1 MPRELTVEEAVER
14 ARRAQED
21 RITAIRTLAEAR
33 QSLADVR
40 EETARRVAEVQRQA
54 AEQVAAAEREDVKQY
69 SAALS
74 AGWSPDELR
83 KIGYAEP
90 DKKARVRKRTARRA
104 TGSAADEA
112 PRSAPPAQDGESA
125 ATPVQGEPVPA

>member
-40 EETARRVAEVQRQA
+40 EETARRVAEVQREA

-69 SAALS
+69 NAALA
-74 AGWSPDELR
+74 AGWSGEELR

-90 DKKARVRKRTARRA
+90 DKKARVRKRASRR
-104 TGSAADEA
+104 SPSRAAHDQRPDGA
-112 PRSAPPAQDGESA
+112 SSPPADSTPAHSDG
-125 ATPVQGEPVPA
+125 QPVPA

>member
-21 RITAIRTLAEAR
+21 RITAIRALAEAR

-40 EETARRVAEVQRQA
+40 EETARRVADVQRQA

-69 SAALS
+69 SAALA
-74 AGWSPDELR
+74 AGWSADELR

-90 DKKARVRKRTARRA
+90 DKKARARKRTARRA
-104 TGSAADEA
+104 SGARVDDTARPEPSAQDSE
-112 PRSAPPAQDGESA
+112 SAPTLVE
-125 ATPVQGEPVPA
+125 GEPVPA